1 MSNASYDA
9 PAAELDVEVHD
20 DGPEAYDELKRLF
33 ESDRRAG
40 GSTPIWAPD
49 EWHPDYAHL
58 LIAEKKGVAAAHNF
72 SLTPDVLDL
81 LIAANS
87 YQPKGPADTF
97 VFAIRGGELAQGN
110 AFEDVAKVDL
120 NDVRPDHKDTHC
132 TIGFYYRK
140 TRTLS
145 AFKGST
151 VPNVGSVA
159 AYYKIVNHLA
169 AQSDFKCNML
179 PTGLYRYRVG
189 SHVGKSHAAVT
200 PALQLANYYRPSE
213 SGRVTVLRTT
223 DQPSYRHDGFW
234 DLCAPGDNVHC
245 AFRNTGFSSCGCL
258 TIQGNDGEGP
268 FGRFQSVLNKF
279 GQGKAVDVM
288 IVTGKEAA
296 IAAALIAK
304 GQAQQADLVDACLR
318 RLRGGS
324 EGPAVTAL
332 QAALGMPSPTGLFDG
347 ETRQLLV
354 ERERK
359 LGRAD
364 VKSDAI
370 FSPLDEAAF
379 GWNVFK
385 AAPGAPVATA
395 PVPQTVPVPQ
405 TAPVAQTAAVS
416 PSSLPVGLAGL
427 KPETL
432 ILIAG
437 PTNSQISADFKTL
450 TVPGEGVWRV
460 GPASGTVNFAP
471 EANFSGRTQP
481 IRYEIHDI
489 YNRAATAVASVTV
502 ASASRPPL
510 LSPDD
515 ARTFAGQHVSVSVL
529 MNDVAV
535 DGEIDPTTLQFAET
549 PGGTLTAN
557 RQSLTVPG
565 QGVWSVTSNGTVDF
579 SPYASFIGVAR
590 ATYQVASKLGAVAT
604 STVTVTVDPERGPLL
619 LGDDTATT
627 PHGQT
632 VTIDVLKNDSI
643 GPVATGAVLVAP
655 LTPTTPGTPA
665 TPVVV
670 TSPNVTSAS
679 TSQATSATAGAAL
692 PAGAVRI
699 TPEAIAQLAPR
710 AMPKYAQAFASRGDQ
725 ILAQYGINANAKRL
739 SHFMAQLAHE
749 SSGFSLDRENLNY
762 GSAARLCQVWPA
774 RFPSEDAAAPYV
786 RNEEKLANRV
796 YGDRLGN
803 NQPGDGYKF
812 RGRGLIQITGRA
824 NYAEHGQ
831 KLNIDLVNSPD
842 LALDGEHAIRI
853 AAMFWNSRAKSSGR
867 SMNELADDD
876 NIEQITRRINGGLTG
891 LPDRRARFDKAWAI
905 WGSGRSPRSAPDMG
919 DLERGDTGD
928 RVRRLEEL
936 LARAG
941 YDPGAID
948 GEFDGRTERAV
959 MLFQND
965 NRRNVDGRVTSDLW
979 QLLEN
984 APQRQATAAKRS
996 PGDGARCRI
1005 RPSDRDPRTLDHRPS
1020 WAARHRELLRLLA
1033 AILVVGALATL
1044 TLGSIGASTPASAA
1058 AFGPSL
1064 AWPAG
1069 LSALAALLW
1078 MLTALVGGR
1087 NQPLHREAEVNPP
1100 AAPGP
1105 SGMGAAGMSEAPAP
1119 SAGSQSAVANR
1130 SEAADDEA
1138 LRKLGVDPA
1147 EFEESEPIRAMPAQG
1162 DDPGDPS
1169 PPPDRSQPQ
1178 MLVPVGVRPQASP
1191 SVRGASARGLEPFD
1205 VASGDARF
1213 AIIGMFGGDNNLT
1226 NQVDYNLNQMV
1237 TANRTGGVVSV
1248 LALVDLENK
1257 PASVIEITPR
1267 GEQRVIAQMGEID
1280 TGDPETLAKF
1290 LSRALISYPNAKK
1303 AIGFWDHGS
1312 GVFKEQDP
1320 NEVVLTRSIRGAQDR
1335 KGPAR
1340 RLLIPAAERAAMMAA
1355 RDKRAMLHDNSGGVL
1370 TNLEAGHMLEA
1381 AFSRAGQSG
1390 PVDLIYSDTC
1400 LNGMIEVLEELGHY
1414 GQTVVASAE
1423 TEPGNG
1429 WNYEGWLSRMARQ
1442 SPQSPDDW
1450 GRHAVD
1456 AFADGYKARTDQHPC
1471 TLGAFRS
1478 DNLIAERFAELV
1490 QVAARGGIGAW
1501 SLMTIAR
1508 SRTQQYDT
1516 RDSYDLIGFARQLA
1530 AIAAQDAP
1538 ELAAKARAVDQAAR
1552 EARIC
1557 HVWLGNDVRG
1567 AEGLAFWFP
1576 GSTGSF
1582 EADNG
1587 TYRRLSFAKSTGW
1600 ADYLGRMYPPAA

>member
-1 MSNASYDA
+1 MAQDEMRATTA
-9 PAAELDVEVHD
+9 PAEAEGHADDLDVFE
-20 DGPEAYDELKRLF
+20 ELKRRSAF
-33 ESDRRAG
+33 ERRADMP
-40 GSTPIWAPD
+40 SPKWAPD
-49 EWHPDYAHL
+49 DQHPDYAHL
-58 LIAEKKGVAAAHNF
+58 LIAEKLGVAAAKSF
-72 SLTPDVLDL
+72 SLTPAVLDL

-87 YQPKGPADTF
+87 YKPRGPADTF
-97 VFAIRGGELAQGN
+97 VFAIRGGQISQG
-110 AFEDVAKVDL
+110 ASVEQVTTVDL
-120 NDVRPDHKDTHC
+120 DDVRPDHRDFRC
-132 TIGFYYRK
+132 TIGYYHRGSG
-140 TRTLS
+140 RLS
-145 AFKGST
+145 AYRSST
-151 VPNVGSVA
+151 VPNVHFMTN
-159 AYYKIVNHLA
+159 YYKMANRIGTW
-169 AQSDFKCNML
+169 SDIKANLL

-189 SHVGKSHAAVT
+189 THRGKVT
-200 PALQLANYYRPSE
+200 PALQLADYDRPDQH
-213 SGRVTVLRTT
+213 GDVTVMRTT
-223 DQPSYRHDGFW
+223 TDLTYRCDSLW
-234 DLCAPGDNVHC
+234 DRCLPGDNVHC
-245 AFRNTGFSSCGCL
+245 SYKETEFSSAGCL
-258 TIQGNDGEGP
+258 TIQGGDGTGL
-268 FGRFQSVLNKF
+268 FGKFQTVLRAF
-279 GQGKAVDVM
+279 GQGKVVDVM

-304 GQAQQADLVDACLR
+304 GQAHQADLVDGCLR

-332 QAALGMPSPTGLFDG
+332 QTALGMPSPNGLFDG
-347 ETRQLLV
+347 QTRKLLV
-354 ERERK
+354 EREAK

-364 VKSDAI
+364 VKPDSI

-379 GWNVFK
+379 GWTVFK
-385 AAPGAPVATA
+385 AAPIPVAATPPAVPKPSGPASQGAGPAVPA
-395 PVPQTVPVPQ
+395 P
-405 TAPVAQTAAVS
+405 APPTS
-416 PSSLPVGLAGL
+416 MAGL

-432 ILIAG
+432 MLIAG
-437 PTNSQISADFKTL
+437 PANSQISADFKTL
-450 TVPGEGVWRV
+450 TVPGEGVWKV
-460 GPASGTVNFAP
+460 GPAAGTVNFTP
-471 EANFSGRTQP
+471 EPNFSGKTQP

-489 YNRAATAVASVTV
+489 YGRAATAVASVTV

-510 LSPDD
+510 LTADE

-535 DGEIDPTTLQFAET
+535 DGEIDPATLQFGET
-549 PGGTLTAN
+549 PGGALTAN

-565 QGVWSVTSNGTVDF
+565 QGVWTVASNGLVDF

-604 STVTVTVDPERGPLL
+604 SSVTVTVDPERGPMVLV
-619 LGDDTATT
+619 DDAATT
-627 PHGQT
+627 PHGQS

-643 GPVATGAVLVAP
+643 GQAATGAVLV
-655 LTPTTPGTPA
+655 TPA
-665 TPVVV
+665 APGAATIPVVV
-670 TSPNVTSAS
+670 TAPNVTPASTPQAASAS
-679 TSQATSATAGAAL
+679 AAL
-692 PAGAVRI
+692 PPGTVRI

-739 SHFMAQLAHE
+739 AHFMAQLSHE

-831 KLNIDLVNSPD
+831 KLNIDLVNAPD

-867 SMNELADDD
+867 SMNELADDG

-905 WGSGRSPRSAPDMG
+905 WGSGRSPRSAPDTA

-941 YDPGAID
+941 YDPGVID

-965 NRRNVDGRVTSDLW
+965 NRRNVDGRVNSDLW
-979 QLLEN
+979 QLLET
-984 APQRQATAAKRS
+984 APQRGGTAPKRS
-996 PGDGARCRI
+996 PGAAAERRV
-1005 RPSDRDPRTLDHRPS
+1005 RPSDRDPRTLERKPD
-1020 WAARHRELLRLLA
+1020 WMTRHRELLRLLA
-1033 AILVVGALATL
+1033 AILLVAALASL
-1044 TLGSIGASTPASAA
+1044 TLGSIAGGAPSSNAALLPPAM
-1058 AFGPSL
+1058 F
-1064 AWPAG
+1064 AG
-1069 LSALAALLW
+1069 LAALLW
-1078 MLTALVGGR
+1078 VVTALVGGH
-1087 NQPLHREAEVNPP
+1087 NEPLHRDVATAPAPGASEMGGTGMSEP
-1100 AAPGP
+1100 AAPSVDAQP
-1105 SGMGAAGMSEAPAP
+1105 AGL
-1119 SAGSQSAVANR
+1119 VRN
-1130 SEAADDEA
+1130 EAADNEA
-1138 LRKLGVDPA
+1138 LRKLGIDPA
-1147 EFEESEPIRAMPAQG
+1147 EFEETEPIRAMPAQG
-1162 DDPGDPS
+1162 DDPVDPS
-1169 PPPDRSQPQ
+1169 PPPDRSQSQ
-1178 MLVPVGVRPQASP
+1178 MLVPVGVRPQASIG
-1191 SVRGASARGLEPFD
+1191 VRGASSSGLEPFD

-1213 AIIGMFGGDNNLT
+1213 AILGMFGGDNNLT

-1237 TANRTGGVVSV
+1237 TANRAGGVVSV

-1267 GEQRVIAQMGEID
+1267 GEQRVVAQMGEID

-1290 LSRALISYPNAKK
+1290 LSRALISFPNARK

-1320 NEVVLTRSIRGAQDR
+1320 NEIVLTRSIRGAHAR

-1381 AFSRAGQSG
+1381 AFSRAGLAS

-1530 AIAAQDAP
+1530 AIAAPDAP
-1538 ELAAKARAVDQAAR
+1538 ELADKARALDQAAR

-1557 HVWLGNDVRG
+1557 HVWMGNDVRG

-1600 ADYLGRMYPPAA
+1600 SEYLGRMYPAAA